1 MTNASD
7 NSVLGMKERIRKLNG
22 SPERTGA
29 KYLLY
34 WAQMNR
40 RAHVNHALEYAIHS
54 ANRLGLPLLVYEGLT
69 CTYKK
74 ANDRMHTF
82 ILQNVPDMA
91 ERLKARG
98 IGYLFLSAAPEK

>member
-1 MTNASD
+1 MTNGDD
-7 NSVLGMKERIRKLNG
+7 NSVPGMRERIRKLNAA
-22 SPERTGA
+22 PERTGA
-29 KYLLY
+29 KYFLY

-40 RAHVNHALEYAIHS
+40 RAHTNHALEYAIHS

-74 ANDRMHTF
+74 ANDRLHTF

-91 ERLKARG
+91 
-98 IGYLFLSAAPEK
+98 